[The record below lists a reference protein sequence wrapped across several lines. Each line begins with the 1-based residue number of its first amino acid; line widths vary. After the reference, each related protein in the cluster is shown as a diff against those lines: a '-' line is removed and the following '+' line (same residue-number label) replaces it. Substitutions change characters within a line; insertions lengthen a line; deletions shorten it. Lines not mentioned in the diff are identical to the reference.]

1 MNDPNRQLLV
11 SAAELLGPLLDEL
24 VFVGGC
30 ATGLLITD
38 PASGGIRPT
47 IDVDTIVE
55 VKSYAEYAVLSERLR
70 NLGLAED
77 STSNVICR
85 WRRGD
90 LLLDV
95 MPTDERILGF
105 SNRWYT
111 PAIATAQWVHVDRVR
126 LRLVTAP
133 YFLATKLEAFRGRGR
148 GDFAGSHDLE
158 DAIAVIDGRAELI
171 GEVASA
177 EADVRGYI
185 AAEMSRLL
193 QARAF
198 LDALPGFLLPDSA
211 TQARLPLLLGRL
223 RALAG
228 RATGSA

>member
-38 PASGGIRPT
+38 PASAGIRPT

-85 WRRGD
+85 WRKGD
-90 LLLDV
+90 LLIDV
-95 MPTDERILGF
+95 MPTEERILGF
-105 SNRWYT
+105 SNRW
-111 PAIATAQWVHVDRVR
+111 
-126 LRLVTAP
+126 
-133 YFLATKLEAFRGRGR
+133 
-148 GDFAGSHDLE
+148 
-158 DAIAVIDGRAELI
+158 
-171 GEVASA
+171 
-177 EADVRGYI
+177 
-185 AAEMSRLL
+185 
-193 QARAF
+193 
-198 LDALPGFLLPDSA
+198 
-211 TQARLPLLLGRL
+211 
-223 RALAG
+223 
-228 RATGSA
+228 